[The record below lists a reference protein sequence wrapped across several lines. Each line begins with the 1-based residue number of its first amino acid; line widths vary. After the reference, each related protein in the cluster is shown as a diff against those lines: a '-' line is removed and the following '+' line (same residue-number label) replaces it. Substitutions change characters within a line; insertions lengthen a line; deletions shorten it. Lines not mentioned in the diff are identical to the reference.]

1 MLDLVQVIFYQEIS
15 IAHISIDDFPLIFF
29 SNIGVA
35 AIGQFIYVVG
45 GYEGARQ
52 LCSVERYDTEK
63 GDWEFMAP
71 LRVAR
76 SALSLT
82 ALDGKLWAM
91 GGYDGSNFSTVVE
104 VYDPL
109 QNVWTDGVPL
119 TSGRSGHAA
128 AVIYQPSN
136 ITGID
141 VCEALPERGGTSG
154 NRQFDSSKKDA
165 NGPCGPGR
173 NQGAMFENSSMF
185 GGGGNCSSMDRECC
199 RENGENCLVN
209 QHQSNAPCKRERI
222 ESDPPNPSPARRRL
236 NNELEERLRN
246 YRRLK
251 PSTSNANLSR
261 SNSRQ
266 NIASRSVDDNFE
278 LPYNIDVDLLDFTN
292 RIYYCERCAN
302 NTCNTNRSVEP
313 TIKGRHTC
321 PGAILKR
328 AVLRFLTNFTSS
340 NDHKR
345 GNSNNRPC
353 KRL

>member
-1 MLDLVQVIFYQEIS
+1 M
-15 IAHISIDDFPLIFF
+15 
-29 SNIGVA
+29 
-35 AIGQFIYVVG
+35 
-45 GYEGARQ
+45 
-52 LCSVERYDTEK
+52 CSVERYDTEK
-63 GDWEFMAP
+63 GSWEFMAP

-109 QNVWTDGVPL
+109 RNVWSDGVPL

-136 ITGID
+136 ITGTD
-141 VCEALPERGGTSG
+141 VCETMPERGGTSG
-154 NRQFDSSKKDA
+154 NRQFDPSKKDGS
-165 NGPCGPGR
+165 GPCGPGSC
-173 NQGAMFENSSMF
+173 GPAMFANSGMF
-185 GGGGNCSSMDRECC
+185 GGGGNCSSLDRECC

-209 QHQSNAPCKRERI
+209 QNQINEPCKRENM
-222 ESDPPNPSPARRRL
+222 ESDPPNEPPTRRRGT
-236 NNELEERLRN
+236 ELEDRLRN
-246 YRRLK
+246 YRRFK

-261 SNSRQ
+261 CNSRQ
-266 NIASRSVDDNFE
+266 SIANGVVDDNLE

-292 RIYYCERCAN
+292 RIYYCKRCAN
-302 NTCNTNRSVEP
+302 NTCTTNQTAEP

-328 AVLRFLTNFTSS
+328 AVLRFLTNFTAYD
-340 NDHKR
+340 NKR
-345 GNSNNRPC
+345 GPSNRPC